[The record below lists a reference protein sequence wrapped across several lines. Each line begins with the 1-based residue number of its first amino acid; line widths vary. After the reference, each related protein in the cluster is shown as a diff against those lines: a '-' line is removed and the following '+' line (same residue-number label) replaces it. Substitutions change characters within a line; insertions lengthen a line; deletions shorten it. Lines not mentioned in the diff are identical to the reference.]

1 MSTAEISREPITV
14 SEGIVLGAERLV
26 VFAGPCAIESEELT
40 LAIAERLRD
49 VAERLDVGLVF
60 KASYDKAN
68 RTSRTSYRS
77 SGMSEGLRIL
87 GRVKETTGLPI
98 ITDVHETTQVG
109 PVAEVAD
116 VLQIPAFLCR
126 QTDLLEAAGRSGRAV
141 NIKRGQFMAPDDMRF
156 AVDKV
161 DHAAGARRA
170 FVTER
175 GFAFGYHDL
184 VVDMRAFPIMGRF
197 APVVHDVTHS
207 IQQPGALD
215 GRSGGARWLAA
226 PLARAAVA
234 AGVDGLFLETH
245 PDPDAALSDGPNM
258 IPLDDLEVL
267 LRTLLAIRAAA
278 HPAEET
284 PRG

>member
-1 MSTAEISREPITV
+1 MTLPEPDRHPIT
-14 SEGIVLGAERLV
+14 IRDDLVLGDGRLV
-26 VFAGPCAIESEELT
+26 VFAGPCAIESETLT
-40 LAIAERLRD
+40 LTIAERLR
-49 VAERLDVGLVF
+49 EMGGRLDIGLVF

-77 SGMSEGLRIL
+77 AGIAEGLRIL
-87 GRVKETTGLPI
+87 ARVKEETGLPV
-98 ITDVHETTQVG
+98 ITDVHESGQVA
-109 PVAEVAD
+109 PAAEVAD
-116 VLQIPAFLCR
+116 VVQIPAFLCR

-141 NIKRGQFMAPDDMRF
+141 NIKRGQFMAPEDMRF
-156 AVDKV
+156 AVEKV

-184 VVDMRAFPIMGRF
+184 VVDMRAFPIMRRF

-207 IQQPGALD
+207 VQQPGALD

-234 AGVDGLFLETH
+234 TGVDGLFIETH

-258 IPLDDLEVL
+258 VALDDLEEL

-278 HPAEET
+278 GDTDA
-284 PRG
+284 

>member
-1 MSTAEISREPITV
+1 MNRHEPTRQP
-14 SEGIVLGAERLV
+14 IVLSDLVTIGDGRLV
-26 VFAGPCAIESEELT
+26 VFAGPCAIESEQLT
-40 LAIAERLRD
+40 LVIAQQLGEIAR
-49 VAERLDVGLVF
+49 RLDVGLVF

-68 RTSRTSYRS
+68 RTSRASFRS
-77 SGMSEGLRIL
+77 AGLLEGLRIL
-87 GRVKETTGLPI
+87 QEVKNTTGLPV

-141 NIKRGQFMAPDDMRF
+141 NIKRGQFMAPEDMRF
-156 AVDKV
+156 AVEKV
-161 DHAAGARRA
+161 DCAAGARRA

-184 VVDMRAFPIMGRF
+184 VVDMRAFPIMGQF

-234 AGVDGLFLETH
+234 VGVDGLFLETH
-245 PDPDAALSDGPNM
+245 PDPDNALSDGPNM
-258 IPLDDLEVL
+258 IRLGELEEL
-267 LRTLLAIRAAA
+267 LRSLLAIRDAAGL
-278 HPAEET
+278 HNE
-284 PRG
+284 

>member
-1 MSTAEISREPITV
+1 MSIPEPSQQPIALSDDLTI
-14 SEGIVLGAERLV
+14 GERRLI
-26 VFAGPCAIESEELT
+26 VFAGPCAIESEGLT
-40 LAIAERLRD
+40 LAIAERLHD
-49 VAERLDVGLVF
+49 IAGRLDIGLVF

-77 SGMSEGLRIL
+77 AGITEGLHIL
-87 GRVKETTGLPI
+87 QRVKDTTGLPV
-98 ITDVHETTQVG
+98 ITDVHETVQVG
-109 PVAEVAD
+109 PVAEIAD

-141 NIKRGQFMAPDDMRF
+141 NIKRGQFMAPEDMRF
-156 AVDKV
+156 AVEKV
-161 DHAAGARRA
+161 DHAAGSRRA

-184 VVDMRAFPIMGRF
+184 VVDMRAFPIMRHF

-245 PDPDAALSDGPNM
+245 PDPDLALSDGPNM
-258 IPLDDLEVL
+258 IPLDDLEEL
-267 LRTLLAIRAAA
+267 LGTLLAVRAAA
-278 HPAEET
+278 GGFNA
-284 PRG
+284 

>member
-1 MSTAEISREPITV
+1 MSIREPSRQPIAL
-14 SEGIVLGAERLV
+14 SEDLTIGERRLI

-40 LAIAERLRD
+40 LSIAERLHD
-49 VAERLDVGLVF
+49 IAGRLDIGLVF

-77 SGMSEGLRIL
+77 AGITEGLRIL
-87 GRVKETTGLPI
+87 QRVKDTTGLPV
-98 ITDVHETTQVG
+98 ITDVHETVQVG

-126 QTDLLEAAGRSGRAV
+126 QTDLMEAAGRSGRAV
-141 NIKRGQFMAPDDMRF
+141 NIKRGQFMAPQDMRF
-156 AVDKV
+156 AVEKV
-161 DHAAGARRA
+161 DHAAGTRRA

-184 VVDMRAFPIMGRF
+184 VVDMRAFPIMRRF

-258 IPLDDLEVL
+258 IALDDLEE
-267 LRTLLAIRAAA
+267 LLATILSVRAASERA
-278 HPAEET
+278 DH
-284 PRG
+284 

>member
-14 SEGIVLGAERLV
+14 TEGVVLGTERLV

-49 VAERLDVGLVF
+49 LAKRLDVGLVF

-77 SGMSEGLRIL
+77 AGMSEGLRIL
-87 GRVKETTGLPI
+87 GRVKDTTGLPI

-258 IPLDDLEVL
+258 IPLDDLEAL

-278 HPAEET
+278 HPAEGT